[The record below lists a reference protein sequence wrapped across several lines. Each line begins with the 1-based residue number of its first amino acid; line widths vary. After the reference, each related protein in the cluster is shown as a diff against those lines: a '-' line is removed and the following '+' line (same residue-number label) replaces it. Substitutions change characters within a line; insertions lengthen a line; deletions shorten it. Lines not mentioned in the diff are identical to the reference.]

1 MSSELLGIGTSS
13 LTALRQTLDT
23 IGHNISN
30 ANNPDYNRQI
40 TDLSSRMPIR
50 TGNGFAGTGVQVMG
64 TRRVLD
70 NYLLDSVRQNT
81 SLTNDLSASA
91 EYAQHIDK
99 ILGDQNTG
107 VAQALSDFFS
117 SVEELN
123 SSPNSI
129 PTRQLFLS
137 KASVLESK
145 FNDLYD
151 KGISENNNINSQI
164 KYTVEQINGI
174 TSSIADLNA
183 KILSFSNGTNKNIPN
198 DLFDQR
204 DGLITSLA
212 SLVNVSVNTQDDG
225 SLNVFIGNGQSL
237 VIGGL
242 SSNLST
248 RNNSNDASKVDV
260 VILSNGSLQDIT
272 SNLSGGKLG
281 GTISSRDLILKTTLN
296 SLGRLAIS
304 ISNVMNQQHAKGLDI
319 NGDFGEELFTNYN
332 DASYAL
338 QRSVPNI
345 TNTGNGIL
353 KVVINPI
360 NILKNENNTLFSS
373 GEVYQS
379 SGSLNYLNTNSALSL
394 NGINIRSTNTSDD
407 TLSTSDNQ
415 ASAIATTKAIN
426 DSFSYHGISAHA
438 EPNVIFLG
446 SVILGNIS
454 GTQFSINNVNIV
466 SNGTNAEQIAIDI
479 NSKLHLTGVEA
490 TVDKNGKMTLIAADG
505 RNIQLSTD
513 GTSALADFEKFSIT
527 SGLNDIVQRSMIKLQ
542 KEDGSIVISGT
553 NPSSVNLVSGQYPII
568 DSSLTI
574 SDYHLSYDGSFYS
587 LKRTLDNKMIAQSTT
602 PNFNVDGFT
611 LSLQSGVI
619 KSGDTYE
626 IHPTRTASKHFSV
639 NIFQPEKIALGM
651 PLRTESDISN
661 QGNGSIS
668 VYSIDDVSGTP
679 AGNAY
684 KYGNGFEVN
693 KKLSPPLK
701 IEFISETEY
710 KVIDITTG
718 SNVQIGPIQKY
729 NPNQKS
735 NIIFPMGSVIDYTPA
750 GVMPT
755 YSFDPGYKL
764 AISGYPKKGDVFTV
778 RYNNKSEGD
787 NRNCLMIAELKN
799 KKVMSSGNAS
809 FQESYTQLVGSIAN
823 ETSKLKTNLQ
833 ASESLLSSVKARKDD
848 YSGVNLDEE
857 AANLMKF
864 EQAYAASAHLISAA
878 RNMFDVLMNTFMR

>member
-81 SLTNDLSASA
+81 SLANDLSACA

-107 VAQALSDFFS
+107 VAQALSDFFG

-123 SSPNSI
+123 SNPNSI

-137 KASVLESK
+137 KASVLKSR

-164 KYTVEQINGI
+164 KYTIEQINGI

-204 DGLITSLA
+204 DGLINALA
-212 SLVNVSVNTQDDG
+212 SMVNVSVTTQDDG
-225 SLNVFIGNGQSL
+225 SLNVFVGNGQSL

-242 SSNLST
+242 SSDLST
-248 RNNSNDASKVDV
+248 RNNANDASKIDV

-272 SNLSGGKLG
+272 SNISGGKLG

-304 ISNVMNQQHAKGLDI
+304 IANVMNQQHAKGLDI
-319 NGDFGEELFTNYN
+319 NGDFGEALFTNYN
-332 DASYAL
+332 DANYTL
-338 QRSVPNI
+338 QRAVPNI
-345 TNTGNGIL
+345 INTGNGL
-353 KVVINPI
+353 LSVSINSI
-360 NILKNENNTLFSS
+360 DISSDGNNILFTAGEIYKPAGTLTS
-373 GEVYQS
+373 
-379 SGSLNYLNTNSALSL
+379 LNTNTALSI
-394 NGINIRSTNTSDD
+394 NGISIRPTLLSDD

-415 ASAIATTKAIN
+415 ASAIATAKAIN
-426 DSFSYHGISAHA
+426 DSFSYHGVSAYV
-438 EPNVIFLG
+438 EPNVVFLG
-446 SVILGNIS
+446 NITLGNIS

-466 SNGTNAEQIAIDI
+466 STGSSIDRLAIDI
-479 NSKLHLTGVEA
+479 NSQTHITGVEA
-490 TVDKNGKMTLIAADG
+490 NVDINGKMILSAKDG
-505 RNIQLSTD
+505 RNIELSTD
-513 GTSALADFEKFSIT
+513 GTSALANFEKFSIS
-527 SGLNDIVQRSMIKLQ
+527 SGASNVVQRSMVKLQ
-542 KEDGSIVISGT
+542 NEDGDIVITGT
-553 NPSSVNLVSGQYPII
+553 NPSSVGLTAGQYPGV

-574 SDYHLSYDGSFYS
+574 SDYHLAYDGSTYT
-587 LKRTLDNKMIAQSTT
+587 LKRLLDDKIISRSST
-602 PNFNVDGFT
+602 PIFNVDGFT
-611 LSLQSGVI
+611 LALQSGVI
-619 KSGDTYE
+619 KAGDAYE
-626 IHPTRTASKHFSV
+626 IHPTRTAAKSFST
-639 NIFQPEKIALGM
+639 NIFQPEKIALAM
-651 PLRTESDISN
+651 PLRTESHISN
-661 QGNGSIS
+661 QGNGSVS
-668 VYSIDDVSGTP
+668 VYSIDDVGGGSSN
-679 AGNAY
+679 AYQYGNAFI
-684 KYGNGFEVN
+684 GN
-693 KKLSPPLK
+693 KKLSPPIK

-710 KVIDITTG
+710 KILDITT
-718 SNVQIGPIQKY
+718 NTEIQIGAVQKY

-735 NIIFPMGSVIDYTPA
+735 NIIFPVGSVVDYDPS

-755 YSFDPGYKL
+755 YVFDPGYKL
-764 AISGYPKKGDVFTV
+764 TISGYPKKGDFFTV
-778 RYNNKSEGD
+778 KYNNKAEGD
-787 NRNCLMIAELKN
+787 NRNSLMLAELKN

-833 ASESLLSSVKARKDD
+833 ASESLLASVKARKDD

-878 RNMFDVLMNTFMR
+878 RNMFDMLMNTFTR

>member
-1 MSSELLGIGTSS
+1 MGSELLGIGTSS

-23 IGHNISN
+23 IGHNIAN

-70 NYLLDSVRQNT
+70 DYLLDSVRQNT
-81 SLTNDLSASA
+81 SLTNDLAASA

-107 VAQALSDFFS
+107 VSQALSDFFG

-123 SSPNSI
+123 SNPNSI

-137 KASVLESK
+137 KASVLKSR

-204 DGLITSLA
+204 DGLINALS
-212 SLVNVSVNTQDDG
+212 SMVNVSINTQDDG

-237 VIGGL
+237 VIGGM

-248 RNNSNDASKVDV
+248 RNNANDASKVDV
-260 VILSNGSLQDIT
+260 VILSNGSFQDIT
-272 SNLSGGKLG
+272 NNISGGKLG

-304 ISNVMNQQHAKGLDI
+304 ISNVMNQQHAKGVDI
-319 NGDFGEELFTNYN
+319 NGDFGRELFTNYN
-332 DASYAL
+332 DASFSS

-345 TNTGNGIL
+345 LNTGNGIL
-353 KVVINPI
+353 SVIINPI
-360 NILKNENNTLFSS
+360 DISNNENNTLFSS
-373 GEVYQS
+373 GEIYQPA
-379 SGSLNYLNTNSALSL
+379 GTLTYLDTSTALLL
-394 NGINIRSTNTSDD
+394 NGINIRPTQGSDD
-407 TLSTSDNQ
+407 VLSTSDNQ
-415 ASAIATTKAIN
+415 ASAIASAKAIN
-426 DSFSYHGISAHA
+426 DSFSYHGVSAYA
-438 EPNVIFLG
+438 EPNVLFLG
-446 SVILGNIS
+446 NVTLGNIS
-454 GTQFSINNVNIV
+454 GTQFSINNINIV
-466 SNGTNAEQIAIDI
+466 STGVSSEILAIDI
-479 NSKLHLTGVEA
+479 NSKSHLTGVEA
-490 TVDKNGKMTLIAADG
+490 TIDLNGKMTLTAKDG

-513 GTSALADFEKFSIT
+513 GTSILADFEKFSMTTGIK
-527 SGLNDIVQRSMIKLQ
+527 NVVQKSMIKLQ
-542 KEDGSIVISGT
+542 KDDGNISISGT
-553 NPSSVNLVSGQYPII
+553 NPLSIGLTSGQYPTIS
-568 DSSLTI
+568 SSLTI
-574 SDYHLSYDGSFYS
+574 SDYHLSYNGTFYN
-587 LKRTLDNKMIAQSTT
+587 LKRTIDNQIIAQSST
-602 PNFNVDGFT
+602 PSFNVDGFT
-611 LSLQSGVI
+611 IILQSGTI

-626 IHPTRTASKHFSV
+626 IHPTRTAAKNFST

-651 PLRTESDISN
+651 PLRAESDISN

-668 VYSIDDVSGTP
+668 VYSIDNVDGTP
-679 AGNAY
+679 IGDVY
-684 KYGNGFEVN
+684 KYGNAFVGN

-710 KVIDITTG
+710 KVVDVTNG
-718 SNVQIGPIQKY
+718 SNIQIGPIQTYDPK
-729 NPNQKS
+729 QKS
-735 NIIFPMGSVIDYTPA
+735 NIIFPIGSVIDSNPS
-750 GVMPT
+750 GIMPT
-755 YSFDPGYKL
+755 YVFDPGYRL
-764 AISGYPKKGDVFTV
+764 TISGHPKKGDIFTV
-778 RYNNKSEGD
+778 NFNNKAEGD
-787 NRNCLMIAELKN
+787 NRNSLMIAQLKN

-833 ASESLLSSVKARKDD
+833 ASESLLASVKSRKDD

-878 RNMFDVLMNTFMR
+878 RNMFDMLMNTFMR

>member
-50 TGNGFAGTGVQVMG
+50 TGNGFTGTGVQVVG

-81 SLTNDLSASA
+81 SLTNDLAAST

-107 VAQALSDFFS
+107 VAQALSEFFS

-123 SSPNSI
+123 SNPNSI

-137 KASVLESK
+137 KCSVLKSR

-164 KYTVEQINGI
+164 KYTVEQINSI

-204 DGLITSLA
+204 DGLINALA
-212 SLVNVSVNTQDDG
+212 SMVNVSINTQDDG
-225 SLNVFIGNGQSL
+225 SLNVFVGNGQSL

-242 SSNLST
+242 NSNLST
-248 RNNSNDASKVDV
+248 RNNINDASKVDV

-281 GTISSRDLILKTTLN
+281 GTISSRDLVLKTTLN

-304 ISNVMNQQHAKGLDI
+304 ISNVMNQQHVKGLDI

-332 DASYAL
+332 DSHYAF
-338 QRSVPNI
+338 QRAVPSILNS
-345 TNTGNGIL
+345 GNGVVKI
-353 KVVINPI
+353 VINPI
-360 NILKNENNTLFSS
+360 DISDNSNNTVFSNTEIYKPA
-373 GEVYQS
+373 GT
-379 SGSLNYLNTNSALSL
+379 LNYLNTGTALLL
-394 NGINIRSTNTSDD
+394 NEVSIRPTLMSDD

-415 ASAIATTKAIN
+415 ASAIATAKAIN
-426 DSFSYHGISAHA
+426 DSFAYHGISAAA
-438 EPNVIFLG
+438 EPNVVFLG
-446 SVILGNIS
+446 DFTTGSIS
-454 GTQFSINNVNIV
+454 GTQFSINSVNIV
-466 SNGTNAEQIAIDI
+466 STGTSAEKLAIDI
-479 NSKLHLTGVEA
+479 NSKSHLTGVEA
-490 TVDKNGKMTLIAADG
+490 TVDTNGDITLVASDG

-513 GTSALADFEKFSIT
+513 GTSILATFDKFSIS
-527 SGLNDIVQRSMIKLQ
+527 SGANDVVKRSMVKLQ
-542 KEDGSIVISGT
+542 NEDGSIVISGT
-553 NPSSVNLVSGQYPII
+553 NPLSIGFSSGQYPVVS
-568 DSSLTI
+568 SSLTI
-574 SDYHLSYDGSFYS
+574 SDYRLSYDGSLYS
-587 LKRTLDNKMIAQSTT
+587 LKRTLDNQTIGQSST
-602 PNFNVDGFT
+602 PTFNVDGFT
-611 LSLQSGVI
+611 LTLQSGII
-619 KSGDTYE
+619 KAGDVYE
-626 IHPTRTASKHFSV
+626 IHPTRTASKHFTM
-639 NIFQPEKIALGM
+639 NIFQPEKVALAM
-651 PLRTESDISN
+651 PLRVESIISN
-661 QGNGSIS
+661 QGSGSIS
-668 VYSIDDVSGTP
+668 VYSIDNVDGPPTGDQYKH
-679 AGNAY
+679 GNAFSNY
-684 KYGNGFEVN
+684 

-710 KVIDITTG
+710 KVIDATTG
-718 SNVQIGPIQKY
+718 SGVQIGPTQTY
-729 NPNQKS
+729 NPNQQA
-735 NIIFPMGSVIDYTPA
+735 NIVFPLGSVVDYNPI
-750 GVMPT
+750 GVTST
-755 YSFDPGYKL
+755 YTFDPGYRL
-764 AISGYPKKGDVFTV
+764 SISGYPKKGDVFTV
-778 RYNNKSEGD
+778 KYNNKSEGD
-787 NRNCLMIAELKN
+787 NRNSLMIAQLKN

-823 ETSKLKTNLQ
+823 ETSKLKTNLH
-833 ASESLLSSVKARKDD
+833 ASESLLASVKSRKDD